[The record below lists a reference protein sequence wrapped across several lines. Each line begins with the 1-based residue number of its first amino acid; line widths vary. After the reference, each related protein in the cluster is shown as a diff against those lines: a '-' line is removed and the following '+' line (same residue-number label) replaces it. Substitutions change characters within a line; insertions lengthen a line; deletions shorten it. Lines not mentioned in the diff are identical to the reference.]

1 MKLRE
6 KPYQDDTVVAE
17 MPLFDNETVDVSF
30 EGLPFEA
37 PAETTSNEIVNADM
51 GAESLLSQGLAFEE
65 RICRQEAIKK
75 EAAPIIQDTV
85 KEAVKLN
92 NERLKLEVNE
102 VLSGEVGYRLDKY
115 EKRRKFRE
123 RRDLVVGV
131 LKWGLALLVVAV
143 IFGNVTLRTR
153 CQIVLKDIGD
163 LVSGLIHNEEVTSN
177 QLVEDLFR
185 DLGEDLN
192 RVNTETIEA
201 DED

>member
-1 MKLRE
+1 MRE
-6 KPYQDDTVVAE
+6 KPYQDDTVIAE
-17 MPLFDNETVDVSF
+17 MPLFENETVEASF

-37 PAETTSNEIVNADM
+37 PAEITSNEVVNADM
-51 GAESLLSQGLAFEE
+51 GAESLLSQGVAFEE
-65 RICRQEAIKK
+65 RICRREAIKK
-75 EAAPIIQDTV
+75 EAAPIIEDTV

-102 VLSGEVGYRLDKY
+102 VLSGEAGYRLDKY

-131 LKWGLALLVVAV
+131 FKWGLVLLLVAV

-201 DED
+201 IED

>member
-1 MKLRE
+1 MRE
-6 KPYQDDTVVAE
+6 KPYQDDTVIAE
-17 MPLFDNETVDVSF
+17 MPLFENETVEASF

-37 PAETTSNEIVNADM
+37 PAEITSNEVVNADM
-51 GAESLLSQGLAFEE
+51 GAESLLSQGVAFEE
-65 RICRQEAIKK
+65 RICRREAIKK
-75 EAAPIIQDTV
+75 EAAPIIEDTV

-102 VLSGEVGYRLDKY
+102 GLSGEAGYRLDKY

-131 LKWGLALLVVAV
+131 FKWGLVLLLVAV

-201 DED
+201 IED

>member
-1 MKLRE
+1 MRE
-6 KPYQDDTVVAE
+6 KPYQDDTVIAE
-17 MPLFDNETVDVSF
+17 MPLFENETVEASF

-37 PAETTSNEIVNADM
+37 PAEITSNEVVNADM
-51 GAESLLSQGLAFEE
+51 GAESLLSQGVAFEG
-65 RICRQEAIKK
+65 RICRREAIKK
-75 EAAPIIQDTV
+75 EAAPIIEDTV

-102 VLSGEVGYRLDKY
+102 VLSGEAGYRLDKY

-131 LKWGLALLVVAV
+131 FKWGLVLLLVAV

-201 DED
+201 IED